1 MKCPACISSLKSK
14 PYESVVVDE
23 CEVCRSVW
31 IASDALAGVI
41 KSTEKS
47 FTAEEAKAVFLS
59 LKQTSQQVRNL
70 SCPRCSAVLQSH
82 HYAADM
88 DLHIDRCPND
98 HGVFLDNSELEA
110 IQLKFEDRSAA
121 GSSPIK
127 KAHRGSSSAATK
139 KCPRDG
145 SELNT
150 VSYERESV
158 DLCPKCGGVW
168 CDANE
173 LGSIIKSRDLHH
185 GDALFPEYN
194 GNESSANWQA
204 ADSFS
209 HVTPCV
215 ICSAPMAHLNYCLN
229 SGIMI
234 DTCKHGHGTWL
245 DRSELVRVQIFAERW
260 GKNIDATYARHAHKL
275 AVIAAQTAADYDLAD
290 KQRKRQARS
299 LSVVGRI
306 LNSIFKS

>member
-1 MKCPACISSLKSK
+1 MKCPACNSSLKSK
-14 PYESVVVDE
+14 PYESAKVDE

-31 IASDALAGVI
+31 IASDALPRVI
-41 KSTEKS
+41 KSTERS
-47 FTAEEAKAVFLS
+47 FTPEEAKAVFS
-59 LKQTSQQVRNL
+59 RLKQSTQIARNL
-70 SCPRCSAVLQSH
+70 RCPQCSAVLQSH

-110 IQLKFEDRSAA
+110 IQLKFEDRSAG
-121 GSSPIK
+121 GSSPGKLANKIS
-127 KAHRGSSSAATK
+127 SSSASK

-145 SELNT
+145 SELKA
-150 VSYERESV
+150 VGYEKESV

-173 LGSIIKSRDLHH
+173 LASIVKTRDLHH
-185 GDALFPEYN
+185 GDALFPEYK
-194 GNESSANWQA
+194 GDESSANWQA

-215 ICSAPMAHLNYCLN
+215 ICSDPMAHLNYCLN

-234 DTCKHGHGTWL
+234 DTCKFGHGTWL
-245 DRSELVRVQIFAERW
+245 DRSELERVQVFAERW
-260 GKNIDATYARHAHKL
+260 NKNIEETYARHAHKL
-275 AVIAAQTAADYDLAD
+275 AVIAAQTAASYEVAD
-290 KQRKRQARS
+290 KQRKRQSRS
-299 LSVVGRI
+299 LSVIGRI
-306 LNSIFKS
+306 LNSIFK